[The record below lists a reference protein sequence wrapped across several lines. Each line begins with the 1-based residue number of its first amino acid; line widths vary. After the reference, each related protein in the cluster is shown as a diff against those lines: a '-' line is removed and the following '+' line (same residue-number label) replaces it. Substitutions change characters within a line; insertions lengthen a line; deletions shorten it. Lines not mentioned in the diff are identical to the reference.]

1 MLTTKLYSNL
11 DIEHCIGWQLYKRDL
26 LHCSTDH
33 VRAGG
38 KSEASPPPRAQGE
51 NSTRGASK
59 ILWCSDVNALLSELQ
74 RRIQA
79 SEEVEQE

>member
-38 KSEASPPPRAQGE
+38 KSEASPPLGRRERTAHVE
-51 NSTRGASK
+51 LLRF
-59 ILWCSDVNALLSELQ
+59 SDVPM
-74 RRIQA
+74 
-79 SEEVEQE
+79 